1 MILSNIIYKNIVHH
15 FSVLILML
23 YNIIRYSEFKN
34 RYVIVLKIRFAME
47 NLIYLKYN
55 NMDIMKKKGLIQ
67 QINLDLKYI
76 GIYI

>member
-1 MILSNIIYKNIVHH
+1 
-15 FSVLILML
+15 
-23 YNIIRYSEFKN
+23 
-34 RYVIVLKIRFAME
+34 ME